1 MEEIIA
7 IVIFLVVIVAIMTEK
22 VHRTAVALAGAVLL
36 MLSHILTV
44 DKAVG
49 YIAVSYT
56 HLGTVKAVQDIS
68 FYVEE
73 GGLFAFLGPN
83 GAGKSTC
90 LLYTSINNLT
100 AKNQIDPKHLA
111 DNPDDSRIIL
121 EHIRCV

>member
-49 YIAVSYT
+49 YIDFNTIGVLIGMMLLLPSSRTQVS
-56 HLGTVKAVQDIS
+56 LNILQSKRPSWPTVIRGRS
-68 FYVEE
+68 W
-73 GGLFAFLGPN
+73 
-83 GAGKSTC
+83 S
-90 LLYTSINNLT
+90 LLW
-100 AKNQIDPKHLA
+100 
-111 DNPDDSRIIL
+111 
-121 EHIRCV
+121 